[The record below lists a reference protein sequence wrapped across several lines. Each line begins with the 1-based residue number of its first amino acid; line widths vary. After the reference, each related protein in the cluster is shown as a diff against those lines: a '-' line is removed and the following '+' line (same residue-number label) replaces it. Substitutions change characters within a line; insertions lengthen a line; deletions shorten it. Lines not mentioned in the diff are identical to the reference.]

1 MHRNLD
7 LVSLR
12 TLVAVAESGGMT
24 RAANLLH
31 MTQSA
36 VSMQMKRLEE
46 QLSVQL
52 LQRDGRKVVATVEGD
67 RLISY
72 ARRLLDINNEAIR
85 SLSEP
90 LYDTSITCGVSNDI
104 VHPYMSQIVQGLH
117 GSHPRLGVNIECDFS
132 YFLRRGL
139 KNGVYDVIFTT
150 ELAAAEGGEALMRQ
164 RLVWMTKPGGVCWQK
179 RPLPI
184 ALSHN
189 CMFRKPA
196 LEALDK
202 AGLAWVDVTQSMNDT
217 SALVRASADLGLRAE
232 LEQGCYNGIA
242 AIEHDGALPALP
254 DYNVVMYFAPSI
266 NRDIVGDFAHIARK
280 VFGSAQVCDSVNV
293 IGTSEETI

>member
-46 QLSVQL
+46 QLCVQL

-72 ARRLLDINNEAIR
+72 ARRLLDINNEALR

-90 LYDTSITCGVSNDI
+90 LYDLSITCGVSNDI
-104 VHPYMSQIVQGLH
+104 VHPFLPQIVQGLH
-117 GSHPRLGVNIECDFS
+117 ASHPRLGVNIKCDFS

-139 KNGVYDVIFTT
+139 KNGHYDVILTT
-150 ELAAAEGGEALMRQ
+150 ELAPAEGGEALMKQ
-164 RLVWMTKPGGVCWQK
+164 SLVWMTKPDGVSWK
-179 RPLPI
+179 RRPLPV

-202 AGLAWVDVTQSMNDT
+202 VGVSWVDITQSMNDT
-217 SALVRASADLGLRAE
+217 SALVCSAADMGVRAE
-232 LEQGCYNGIA
+232 MAFSCFSGITE
-242 AIEHDGALPALP
+242 IQHDGELPALP
-254 DYNVVMYFAPSI
+254 DYHVVMYFAPSVEKTVI
-266 NRDIVGDFAHIARK
+266 DEFADIARCVFGAK
-280 VFGSAQVCDSVNV
+280 QVFGSGHSLS
-293 IGTSEETI
+293 G

>member
-12 TLVAVAESGGMT
+12 TLIAVAETGGMT

-36 VSMQMKRLEE
+36 VSMQMKRLED

-72 ARRLLDINNEAIR
+72 ARRLLDINNEAVR
-85 SLSEP
+85 SLSES
-90 LYDTSITCGVSNDI
+90 LYDASITCGVSDDI
-104 VHPYMSQIVQGLH
+104 LYPFMPEVVHRLQDTY
-117 GSHPRLGVNIECDFS
+117 PRLGVNIETDFS

-139 KNGVYDVIFTT
+139 KNGLYDVILTT
-150 ELAAAEGGEALMRQ
+150 EMAPAEGGEALMEQ
-164 RLVWMTKPGGVCWQK
+164 SLVWMTKPFGVCWK
-179 RPLPI
+179 RRPLPV

-196 LEALDK
+196 LEALD
-202 AGLAWVDVTQSMNDT
+202 AANVPWVDVSQSMNDT
-217 SALVRASADLGLRAE
+217 SALVLSAADLGVRAE
-232 LEQGCYNGIA
+232 LVDNCQGVLSEIQQS
-242 AIEHDGALPALP
+242 DALPVLP
-254 DYNVVMYFAPSI
+254 AYRVVMYFSPGL
-266 NRDIVGDFAHIARK
+266 NREIEAEFARIARR
-280 VFGSAQVCDSVNV
+280 VFVA
-293 IGTSEETI
+293 SETQT

>member
-24 RAANLLH
+24 RAANQLH

-72 ARRLLDINNEAIR
+72 ARRLLDINNEAVR

-90 LYDTSITCGVSNDI
+90 IYDLSITVGVSHDI
-104 VHPYMSQIVQGLH
+104 VHPYLPQIVQSLH
-117 GSHPRLGVNIECDFS
+117 SLHPRLGVSIECDFS

-139 KNGVYDVIFTT
+139 KNGHYDVILTT
-150 ELAAAEGGEALMRQ
+150 ELAAAEGGEALMKQ
-164 RLVWMTKPGGVCWQK
+164 HLVWMTKPEGVCWKK
-179 RPLPI
+179 RPLPV

-196 LEALDK
+196 LEALDQV
-202 AGLAWVDVTQSMNDT
+202 GVSWVDITQSMNDT
-217 SALVRASADLGLRAE
+217 SAIICASADIGVRAE
-232 LEQGCYNGIA
+232 MAYTCVNGIA
-242 AIEHDGALPALP
+242 KIEHDGELPELP
-254 DYNVVMYFAPSI
+254 DYHVVMYFAPSMEKAI
-266 NRDIVGDFAHIARK
+266 TSEFAGIARN
-280 VFGSAQVCDSVNV
+280 VFGKNYN
-293 IGTSEETI
+293 

>member
-7 LVSLR
+7 LASLR
-12 TLVAVAESGGMT
+12 TLLAVAETGGMT

-72 ARRLLDINNEAIR
+72 ARRLLDINNEAVR
-85 SLSEP
+85 SLSES
-90 LYDTSITCGVSNDI
+90 LYDASITCGVSDDI
-104 VHPYMSQIVQGLH
+104 VHPFMPQIL
-117 GSHPRLGVNIECDFS
+117 SKLRETYPRLGLNIELDFS

-139 KNGVYDVIFTT
+139 KNGVYDVILTT
-150 ELAAAEGGEALMRQ
+150 EFTPAEGGEALGKQ
-164 RLVWMTKPGGVCWQK
+164 PLVWMTKSGGICWKQ

-196 LEALDK
+196 VEALDR
-202 AGLAWVDVTQSMNDT
+202 ANIAWVDVTQSMNDT
-217 SALVRASADLGLRAE
+217 SALVSAAADMGVRAE
-232 LEQGCYNGIA
+232 LAGGCYNFLEQIHHND
-242 AIEHDGALPALP
+242 ELPALP
-254 DYNVVMYFAPSI
+254 DYSVVMYFSPGL
-266 NRDIVGDFAHIARK
+266 NREIAHDFACVARS
-280 VFGSAQVCDSVNV
+280 VFA
-293 IGTSEETI
+293 TPL

>member
-12 TLVAVAESGGMT
+12 TLIAVAESGGMT
-24 RAANLLH
+24 RAANQLH

-36 VSMQMKRLEE
+36 VSMQMKRLEQ

-52 LQRDGRKVVATVEGD
+52 LRRDGRKVAATVEGD

-72 ARRLLDINNEAIR
+72 ARRLLDINHEAIR

-90 LYDTSITCGVSNDI
+90 VYDLSINCGVSGDI
-104 VHPYMSQIVQGLH
+104 VHPYLPQIVQGLH
-117 GSHPRLGVNIECDFS
+117 LSHPQLGVNVECDFS

-139 KNGVYDVIFTT
+139 KNGLYDVILTT
-150 ELAAAEGGEALMRQ
+150 ELAPAEGGEALMKQ
-164 RLVWMTKPGGVCWQK
+164 SLVWKTKPNGICWKK
-179 RPLPI
+179 RPLPV

-202 AGLAWVDVTQSMNDT
+202 AGVSWVDVTHSMNDT
-217 SALVRASADLGLRAE
+217 SALVCSSADLGVRAE
-232 LEQGCYNGIA
+232 MTDGCINGITE
-242 AIEHDGALPALP
+242 IQHDGELPALP
-254 DYNVVMYFAPSI
+254 DYKVVMYFSPSVDKVI
-266 NRDIVGDFAHIARK
+266 ANEFANIARSVFAH
-280 VFGSAQVCDSVNV
+280 
-293 IGTSEETI
+293 

>member
-12 TLVAVAESGGMT
+12 TLVAVVETGGMT

-36 VSMQMKRLEE
+36 VSMQMKRLED

-72 ARRLLDINNEAIR
+72 ARRLLDINNEALR

-90 LYDTSITCGVSNDI
+90 IYDSGITCGVSNDML
-104 VHPYMSQIVQGLH
+104 HPYLPQIVQALH
-117 GSHPRLGVNIECDFS
+117 TTHPRLAVNIECDFS
-132 YFLRRGL
+132 YFLRRGI
-139 KNGVYDVIFTT
+139 KNGIYDVILTT
-150 ELAAAEGGEALMRQ
+150 ERAPAEGGEALMKQ
-164 RLVWMTKPGGVCWQK
+164 RLLWMTKPGGVCWMK

-184 ALSHN
+184 ALSLN

-196 LEALDK
+196 LEALDN
-202 AGLAWVDVTQSMNDT
+202 AGVSWVDITQSMNDT
-217 SALVRASADLGLRAE
+217 SALVCSSADLGIRAE
-232 LEQGCYNGIA
+232 MAHSCFSGIA
-242 AIEHDGALPALP
+242 EVAHDGQLPPLP
-254 DYNVVMYFAPSI
+254 DYYVVMYFAPSMK
-266 NRDIVGDFAHIARK
+266 RDIVGEFADIARK
-280 VFGSAQVCDSVNV
+280 VFSA
-293 IGTSEETI
+293 G

>member
-12 TLVAVAESGGMT
+12 TLIAVAESGGMT

-52 LQRDGRKVVATVEGD
+52 LKRDGRKVVATVEGD

-72 ARRLLDINNEAIR
+72 ARRLLEINSEAIR
-85 SLSEP
+85 SLTEP
-90 LYDTSITCGVSNDI
+90 IYDLSITCGVSDDI
-104 VHPYMSQIVQGLH
+104 LHPFLPRIVQGLNA
-117 GSHPRLGVNIECDFS
+117 SYPRLGVNVETGFS

-139 KNGVYDVIFTT
+139 KNGLYDVILTT
-150 ELAAAEGGEALMRQ
+150 ELAAAEGGEALMKQ
-164 RLVWMTKPGGVCWQK
+164 RLVWKTKPGGECWK
-179 RPLPI
+179 LRPLPV

-202 AGLAWVDVTQSMNDT
+202 VGVSWVDVTESMNDT
-217 SALVRASADLGLRAE
+217 SALVCSCADMGVRAE
-232 LEQGCYNGIA
+232 MVDSCFSGISE
-242 AIEHDGALPALP
+242 IQHGGELPELP
-254 DYNVVMYFAPSI
+254 DYNVMDEFSV
-266 NRDIVGDFAHIARK
+266 IARN
-280 VFGSAQVCDSVNV
+280 VFSA
-293 IGTSEETI
+293 

>member
-12 TLVAVAESGGMT
+12 TLIAVAESGGMT
-24 RAANLLH
+24 RAANQLH

-72 ARRLLDINNEAIR
+72 ARRLLDINSEAIR
-85 SLSEP
+85 SLREP
-90 LYDTSITCGVSNDI
+90 IYDLSITCGVSDDI
-104 VHPYMSQIVQGLH
+104 VHPYLPQIVQGLH
-117 GSHPRLGVNIECDFS
+117 ISYPRLGVNVECDFS

-139 KNGVYDVIFTT
+139 KNGLYDVILTT
-150 ELAAAEGGEALMRQ
+150 ELAAAEGGEALMKQ
-164 RLVWMTKPGGVCWQK
+164 RLVWMTMPGGICWKK
-179 RPLPI
+179 RPLPV

-202 AGLAWVDVTQSMNDT
+202 ASVAWIDTTQSMNDT
-217 SALVRASADLGLRAE
+217 SALVRSCADLGVRAE
-232 LEQGCYNGIA
+232 MASSCFNGISE
-242 AIEHDGALPALP
+242 IQHDSELPELP
-254 DYNVVMYFAPSI
+254 DYHVVMYFSPTVEKEIIDEFS
-266 NRDIVGDFAHIARK
+266 VIARA
-280 VFGSAQVCDSVNV
+280 VFSAEHSCD
-293 IGTSEETI
+293 

>member
-12 TLVAVAESGGMT
+12 TLIAVAETGGMT

-36 VSMQMKRLEE
+36 VSMQMKRLED

-72 ARRLLDINNEAIR
+72 ARRLLDINNEAVR
-85 SLSEP
+85 SLSES
-90 LYDTSITCGVSNDI
+90 LYDASITCGVSDDI
-104 VHPYMSQIVQGLH
+104 VHPFLPQIVRALRDVY
-117 GSHPRLGVNIECDFS
+117 PRLGVNIELDFS

-139 KNGVYDVIFTT
+139 KNGVFDVILTT
-150 ELAAAEGGEALMRQ
+150 ELAAAEGGEALVKRP
-164 RLVWMTKPGGVCWQK
+164 LVWMTKPEGVCWKQ
-179 RPLPI
+179 RPLPV

-196 LEALDK
+196 IEALD
-202 AGLAWVDVTQSMNDT
+202 AANVPWMDITQSMNDS
-217 SALVRASADLGLRAE
+217 SALVSAAADLGVRAE
-232 LEQGCYNGIA
+232 MTYGCYNFLSE
-242 AIEHDGALPALP
+242 IEHNDELPPLP
-254 DYNVVMYFAPSI
+254 DYRVVMYFSPGL
-266 NRDIVGDFAHIARK
+266 NREIADEFARIARG
-280 VFGSAQVCDSVNV
+280 VFVAN
-293 IGTSEETI
+293 

>member
-72 ARRLLDINNEAIR
+72 ARRLLEINNEAVR

-90 LYDTSITCGVSNDI
+90 IYDLSITCGVSDDI
-104 VHPYMSQIVQGLH
+104 VHPYLPQIVQALH
-117 GSHPRLGVNIECDFS
+117 TSHPRLGVNVECDFS

-139 KNGVYDVIFTT
+139 KNGHYDVILTT
-150 ELAAAEGGEALMRQ
+150 ELAPSEGGEALMKQ
-164 RLVWMTKPGGVCWQK
+164 SLVWMTRPDGICWQK
-179 RPLPI
+179 RPLPV

-196 LEALDK
+196 LEALDNL
-202 AGLAWVDVTQSMNDT
+202 GVSWVDTAQSMNDT
-217 SALVRASADLGLRAE
+217 SALVCASADLGVRAE
-232 LEQGCYNGIA
+232 MAYSCFRGIA
-242 AIEHDGALPALP
+242 EIKHNGELPELP
-254 DYNVVMYFAPSI
+254 DYHVVMYFAPGM
-266 NRDIVGDFAHIARK
+266 DKTIVDEFSDIARG
-280 VFGSAQVCDSVNV
+280 VFRSAC
-293 IGTSEETI
+293 

>member
-12 TLVAVAESGGMT
+12 TLIAVADTGGMT

-52 LQRDGRKVVATVEGD
+52 LKRDGRKVVATVEGD

-72 ARRLLDINNEAIR
+72 ARRLLDINNEAVR

-90 LYDTSITCGVSNDI
+90 VYDASITCGVSDDI
-104 VHPYMSQIVQGLH
+104 VHPYLPKIVQDLH
-117 GSHPRLGVNIECDFS
+117 KTHPRLGVKIENDFS

-139 KNGVYDVIFTT
+139 KNGVYDVILTT
-150 ELAAAEGGEALMRQ
+150 ELAPAEGGEALMKQ
-164 RLVWMTKPGGVCWQK
+164 KLVWMTRPDGECWKK
-179 RPLPI
+179 RPLPV

-196 LEALDK
+196 LEALDV
-202 AGLAWVDVTQSMNDT
+202 AGVSWIDVTQSMNDT
-217 SALVRASADLGLRAE
+217 SALVCSAADLGVRAE
-232 LEQGCYNGIA
+232 MSFNCMSGVSVIDHQG
-242 AIEHDGALPALP
+242 DLPELP
-254 DYNVVMYFAPSI
+254 DYCVVMYFSPGLNEDII
-266 NRDIVGDFAHIARK
+266 NEFSQIARR
-280 VFGSAQVCDSVNV
+280 VFGEPIV
-293 IGTSEETI
+293 

>member
-12 TLVAVAESGGMT
+12 TLIAVAETGGMT

-52 LQRDGRKVVATVEGD
+52 LRRDGRKVVATIEGD

-72 ARRLLDINNEAIR
+72 ARRLLDINNEAVR
-85 SLSEP
+85 SLSES
-90 LYDTSITCGVSNDI
+90 LYDASITCGVSDDI
-104 VHPYMSQIVQGLH
+104 VHPFMPQILGGLRDTY
-117 GSHPRLGVNIECDFS
+117 PRLGLNIELDFS

-139 KNGVYDVIFTT
+139 KNGVYDVILTT
-150 ELAAAEGGEALMRQ
+150 ELSPAEGGEALVKRP
-164 RLVWMTKPGGVCWQK
+164 LVWMTKTGGVCWK
-179 RPLPI
+179 RRPLPV

-196 LEALDK
+196 IEALDK
-202 AGLAWVDVTQSMNDT
+202 ANIAWIDVTQSMNDT
-217 SALVRASADLGLRAE
+217 SALVSSAADIGVRAE
-232 LEQGCYNGIA
+232 MEGSSYHVLEEIGHND
-242 AIEHDGALPALP
+242 ELPELPA
-254 DYNVVMYFAPSI
+254 YSVVMYFSPGL
-266 NRDIVGDFAHIARK
+266 NREIADEFANVARR
-280 VFGSAQVCDSVNV
+280 VFSSD
-293 IGTSEETI
+293 

>member
-12 TLVAVAESGGMT
+12 TLIAVAESGGMT

-36 VSMQMKRLEE
+36 VSMQMKRLED

-52 LQRDGRKVVATVEGD
+52 LKRDGRKVVATVEGD

-72 ARRLLDINNEAIR
+72 AKRLLDINNEAVR
-85 SLSEP
+85 SLSES
-90 LYDTSITCGVSNDI
+90 LYDASITCGVSDDI
-104 VHPYMSQIVQGLH
+104 VHPYLPQIVSGLH
-117 GSHPRLGVNIECDFS
+117 QSHPRLGVNIERDFS

-139 KNGVYDVIFTT
+139 KNGVYDVILTT
-150 ELAAAEGGEALMRQ
+150 ELAPAEGGEALMQ
-164 RLVWMTKPGGVCWQK
+164 HELVWMTKPGGVCWQR
-179 RPLPI
+179 RPLPV

-202 AGLAWVDVTQSMNDT
+202 AGVNWIDVTQSMNDT
-217 SALVRASADLGLRAE
+217 SALVCSAADLGVRAE
-232 LEQGCYNGIA
+232 MVCHCYSGLSQ
-242 AIEHDGALPALP
+242 IEHDGALPALP
-254 DYNVVMYFAPSI
+254 GYNVVMYFSPGLNKEIA
-266 NRDIVGDFAHIARK
+266 DEFATIARR
-280 VFGSAQVCDSVNV
+280 VF
-293 IGTSEETI
+293 I

>member
-12 TLVAVAESGGMT
+12 TLIAVAETGGMT

-52 LQRDGRKVVATVEGD
+52 LARDGRKVVATVEGD

-72 ARRLLDINNEAIR
+72 ARRLLEINNEAVR
-85 SLSEP
+85 SLNEP
-90 LYDTSITCGVSNDI
+90 LYDASITCGVSGDI
-104 VHPYMSQIVQGLH
+104 VHPFVPEIVKGFQENY
-117 GSHPRLGVNIECDFS
+117 PRLGINLETDYS

-139 KNGVYDVIFTT
+139 KNGIYDVILTT
-150 ELAAAEGGEALMRQ
+150 ELTPAEGGIVLSKKP
-164 RLVWMTKPGGVCWQK
+164 LVWMSSPNSDCWRK
-179 RPLPI
+179 RPLPV

-189 CMFRKPA
+189 CMFRKPVI
-196 LEALDK
+196 ETLDK
-202 AGLAWVDVTQSMNDT
+202 ANIDWLDVAQSMNDI
-217 SALVRASADLGLRAE
+217 SALVVSAAGLGLRAE
-232 LEQGCYNGIA
+232 LPFSCLNGIS
-242 AIEHDGALPALP
+242 AIDHQGELPDLP
-254 DYNVVMYFAPSI
+254 DYCIVLYCSPGLNH
-266 NRDIVGDFAHIARK
+266 DIAEEFGRVGNQ
-280 VFGSAQVCDSVNV
+280 VFGVA
-293 IGTSEETI
+293 